1 MPRAG
6 LAPASVTEAGA
17 MLADEIGFAQLSMG
31 LLAERLGVKTPS
43 LYHVD
48 NLADLIHRIAVLAAT
63 ELGDALRDAIQGRAG
78 SDALIVAAQAMRAYV
93 KEHPGR
99 YAAGNA
105 VQPAGPDDP
114 LTTAITRLLGSLSAV
129 LRGYQLDPAQEIH
142 ALRMLRSML
151 HGFATLEV
159 EGGFRFDTDVDDS
172 FTWMVDLIDHGL
184 QSAQGSSGLP
194 TSMTAASG
202 SSPSL
207 TGAL

>member
-1 MPRAG
+1 
-6 LAPASVTEAGA
+6 
-17 MLADEIGFAQLSMG
+17 MG

-43 LYHVD
+43 LYNHVD